1 MHVKEQ
7 SADFKR
13 LGERY
18 GALWTPTTLV
28 LDPDGVERY
37 RIEGFLPK
45 DELLAQLELGLGHSA
60 FQRQEWAEAVRRFGD
75 VLKSHPDGE
84 AAAEA
89 TYWAGVSRY
98 KATGDPRALA
108 DTAQAFAHR
117 FQGSPWATKA
127 SVWAKQP
134 V

>member
-1 MHVKEQ
+1 QFLPLRVHVKEQ

-60 FQRQEWAEAVRRFGD
+60 FQRQEWAEAVRRFRG
-75 VLKSHPDGE
+75 VLESHPHGQ
-84 AAAEA
+84 AARGA
-89 TYWAGVSRY
+89 TVWGGGAARQ
-98 KATGDPRALA
+98 ATR
-108 DTAQAFAHR
+108 R
-117 FQGSPWATKA
+117 
-127 SVWAKQP
+127 
-134 V
+134 